1 VSVIKRP
8 AVLFAVL
15 LAAVAFGVSYAL
27 SANGGGS
34 AKSAGFALPGKGAQP
49 LKVSDASQLDTGTL
63 HTVGSIPGLHANQA
77 AKKGAPAAAA
87 PTPAPAAPVRRAP
100 VRRRATSPTPAPVTV
115 TPTPTPTPTPAPAPA
130 PKPKPQSPPQTFD
143 DSG

>member
-1 VSVIKRP
+1 VIKRP

-15 LAAVAFGVSYAL
+15 LAALAFGVSYAL
-27 SANGGGS
+27 SANGGS
-34 AKSAGFALPGKGAQP
+34 SSRSAGFALPGKGARP
-49 LKVSDASQLDTGTL
+49 LKVSNASQLDTGTL
-63 HTVGSIPGLHANQA
+63 RTVGAIPGLNASP
-77 AKKGAPAAAA
+77 AKKAAPAAAA

-100 VRRRATSPTPAPVTV
+100 ARRRATSPTPAPVNV
-115 TPTPTPTPTPAPAPA
+115 NPTPTPTPTPTPAPA